1 MKITDETERQKKTR
15 KKQRVAQAIVKVSSI
30 VNEGIRTILDLF
42 IFFFFFS
49 QEDFTH
55 TQTNTHIH
63 THTHTH
69 TKHKKH
75 KIHKKHKKHK
85 TLTSDFPP
93 LRCFLC
99 P

>member
-15 KKQRVAQAIVKVSSI
+15 KKQRVAQAIVKMSSI

-42 IFFFFFS
+42 IFFFFS
-49 QEDFTH
+49 EEDFTH
-55 TQTNTHIH
+55 THTNTHTP
-63 THTHTH
+63 THRH

-85 TLTSDFPP
+85 TLTSNFPP